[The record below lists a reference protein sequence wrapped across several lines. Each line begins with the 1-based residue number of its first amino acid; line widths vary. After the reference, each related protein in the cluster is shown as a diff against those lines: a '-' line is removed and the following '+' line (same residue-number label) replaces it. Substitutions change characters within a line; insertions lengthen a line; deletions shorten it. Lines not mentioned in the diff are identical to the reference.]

1 MLSVEAEWSVGGGE
15 PVQHAAI
22 RNQRADFG
30 QLMTDRTLVEFMLR
44 YLMLD
49 IHIKFIFS
57 SEFKH
62 IILFVFDINQSLSVR
77 LCPPHLLLNFL
88 LTTVRKLCSRSND
101 SMSNLWFNLKRKL
114 AEKTSTN
121 LIMGSSN
128 RKVWI
133 WPIPGSE

>member
-49 IHIKFIFS
+49 IHIKFIS
-57 SEFKH
+57 SH
-62 IILFVFDINQSLSVR
+62 QNLNTLYYLFL
-77 LCPPHLLLNFL
+77 
-88 LTTVRKLCSRSND
+88 
-101 SMSNLWFNLKRKL
+101 
-114 AEKTSTN
+114 
-121 LIMGSSN
+121 
-128 RKVWI
+128 
-133 WPIPGSE
+133 